1 MAITSF
7 VALCVDNS
15 ENSILKSLFSEWENP
30 VFTRHPEVA
39 VDVSRGQTNTLA
51 VKIHNIL
58 YPYRF
63 TKEMMHS
70 VKVLQQVDNKFI
82 ACLMNTKMKEGSEQD
97 SYESAPEDDSGR
109 RQLKMSVISP
119 PLELNVTEIQYRLL
133 RSDPKTLWSFINPVV
148 NMVQL

>member
-30 VFTRHPEVA
+30 VFTRHPEV
-39 VDVSRGQTNTLA
+39 
-51 VKIHNIL
+51 
-58 YPYRF
+58 
-63 TKEMMHS
+63 
-70 VKVLQQVDNKFI
+70 LQQVDNKFI
-82 ACLMNTKMKEGSEQD
+82 ACLMNTKMKEGSEQDGNLLVLVDQHAAHERVRLEQLIAD